1 MIIWIAS
8 YPKSGNTWIRSL
20 ISSLVYTDSG
30 VFNFEKLRYVPQF
43 PEKIYFKEFT
53 NDFSNIHNLKKYWIA
68 AQEKINLDRKIK
80 FFKTH
85 HLNCKINEYSFTN
98 NKNTKAKIYIVRDPR
113 NLVNS
118 ISNHYSKTHDE
129 AVKFLTTPRFIGGS
143 QKEGGINNNDLVT
156 LIGTWNEHYKFWTH
170 NKENL
175 LILKYE
181 NLIKDTEKELI
192 KIINFLRNY
201 LEFNINEDKIK
212 NILKTTSFTN
222 LKKMEQSGLFNEN
235 AFNKNENK
243 KVNFFHLGQDNKWE
257 QNLKKEHQIEIE
269 NKFEKEMRELKYIV

>member
-43 PEKIYFKEFT
+43 PDKIYLKEFT

-98 NKNTKAKIYIVRDPR
+98 NTNTKAKIYIVRDPR

-129 AVKFLTTPRFIGGS
+129 AVKFLTTPRFIGG
-143 QKEGGINNNDLVT
+143 
-156 LIGTWNEHYKFWTH
+156 
-170 NKENL
+170 
-175 LILKYE
+175 
-181 NLIKDTEKELI
+181 
-192 KIINFLRNY
+192 
-201 LEFNINEDKIK
+201 
-212 NILKTTSFTN
+212 
-222 LKKMEQSGLFNEN
+222 
-235 AFNKNENK
+235 
-243 KVNFFHLGQDNKWE
+243 
-257 QNLKKEHQIEIE
+257 
-269 NKFEKEMRELKYIV
+269 